1 MDIMEKLL
9 VRYNAAFDCHCVINL
24 SELPGNLPFIELN
37 RIIFSLYAGEEVQ
50 VYWPLHSVFLSGP
63 LRLCDHH
70 GHCHIA
76 LPDVD
81 STRRVIL
88 ILQRIMIGSTPCRA
102 RVALTPLRNFN
113 PKSSFQTGDN
123 PDRHTQIAW
132 VRIRE
137 DRDRIHAYNVYPCTR
152 SDSMFLMAQRQLS
165 YRSDIIRISL
175 STPAHVEVRLGIDKR
190 TIPTRYSIYRRKSV
204 PATFL
209 LEPPTPLGE
218 PQIEIQFRF
227 PVFSNFSDI
236 FRYSG
241 EDSNQGPSRIL
252 ASARPSGSTIAVLET
267 QESESQDLHDP
278 ITQRPRRRTQSMY
291 NLSTRTDEVI
301 WGSHEVLS

>member
-102 RVALTPLRNFN
+102 RVALTPLVNIT
-113 PKSSFQTGDN
+113 K
-123 PDRHTQIAW
+123 
-132 VRIRE
+132 
-137 DRDRIHAYNVYPCTR
+137 
-152 SDSMFLMAQRQLS
+152 
-165 YRSDIIRISL
+165 
-175 STPAHVEVRLGIDKR
+175 
-190 TIPTRYSIYRRKSV
+190 RYSLY
-204 PATFL
+204 
-209 LEPPTPLGE
+209 
-218 PQIEIQFRF
+218 
-227 PVFSNFSDI
+227 
-236 FRYSG
+236 
-241 EDSNQGPSRIL
+241 
-252 ASARPSGSTIAVLET
+252 
-267 QESESQDLHDP
+267 
-278 ITQRPRRRTQSMY
+278 QRPES
-291 NLSTRTDEVI
+291 LISTREILTRNPPFRQVI
-301 WGSHEVLS
+301 IQTVILRYVTVCT